1 MSSRLRWCIDALE
14 DISETLQI
22 AEVIRAKQ
30 FNVRVA
36 KHERDRGLAWEKGGQ
51 VSRGKGQPLTLSRH
65 WLETRPPRLARP
77 GSAHH
82 SLHLFHLIISQVPAI
97 HGKSWAFDGGKKGRA
112 GLKLC
117 ARYADEWKRN

>member
-1 MSSRLRWCIDALE
+1 MKHFRL
-14 DISETLQI
+14 QK
-22 AEVIRAKQ
+22 VIRAKQ

-82 SLHLFHLIISQVPAI
+82 SLHLFHLIIFASA
-97 HGKSWAFDGGKKGRA
+97 GYSWQIMGIRWRKKGESGVEALRT
-112 GLKLC
+112 LC
-117 ARYADEWKRN
+117 